1 MSNNGSAP
9 AVKPETRTLLV
20 AGLYSPGSGL
30 TNVLT
35 ILMRELGESF
45 SVAGLGFK
53 PDAVR
58 AGFDTEV
65 SGSPL
70 HVHSSPAMFFAADP
84 QWLSAFMEQ
93 HAPHGIVVNGPP
105 FLAGPFL
112 RQLQKYRPRT
122 KVFLYLPVEGKLAN
136 DEICKTLEMVDA
148 CILYTEDARD
158 NLTEIYSQAMQK
170 SAGYHM
176 PRLYVAGHGVDTS
189 RFFPLRNESSDGS
202 RSIAKRALFPDRP
215 ELHNSFMVL
224 NANCIYLRKRLDL
237 TIKGFAEFT
246 APCPDSYLYLHT
258 GQASAQQL
266 SELKEMI
273 DDSGIG
279 ERILFNT
286 LTPDLSRLP
295 LKDLNL
301 LYNACDVGLTTAMG
315 EGWGLTAFEHA
326 ATGAPQI
333 VPDHTSFAENW
344 TGAAE
349 MMPITGREYIF
360 YELADMFTV
369 SPGDVAAALER
380 MYANKAYRAQMAQ
393 AAYERATDARFR
405 WEHVGSKFRSI
416 VEETLAPTA
425 IFSSNAAV

>member
-1 MSNNGSAP
+1 MSNNGPTP
-9 AVKPETRTLLV
+9 AVRPEPRTLLV

-35 ILMRELGESF
+35 ILMRELSESF
-45 SVAGLGFK
+45 SVTGLGFK

-58 AGFDTEV
+58 SGFDTHV

-84 QWLSAFMEQ
+84 QWLDAFMEQ
-93 HAPHGIVVNGPP
+93 RAPQGILINGPP

-122 KVFLYLPVEGKLAN
+122 KVLLYLPVEGKLAN

-158 NLTEIYSQAMQK
+158 NLTEIYSQAKQK
-170 SAGYHM
+170 DAGYHM
-176 PRLYVAGHGVDTS
+176 PQLYVAGHGVDTS
-189 RFFPLRNESSDGS
+189 RFFPLRKESFDGS

-237 TIKGFAEFT
+237 TIKGFAEF
-246 APCPDSYLYLHT
+246 AAARPDSYLYLHT

-266 SELKEMI
+266 SELEKMI
-273 DDSGIG
+273 DDSGVG
-279 ERILFNT
+279 ERVLFNT
-286 LTPDLSRLP
+286 LTPDLSRLSV
-295 LKDLNL
+295 KDLNL

-315 EGWGLTAFEHA
+315 EGWGLVSFEHA

-349 MMPITGREYIF
+349 MIPITGREYIF

-369 SPGDVAAALER
+369 SPEHVATSLER
-380 MYANKAYRAQMAQ
+380 LYLDKAYRAQMAQ
-393 AAYERATDARFR
+393 ASYERATAAQFR
-405 WEHVGSKFRSI
+405 WDHVGSKFRSI
-416 VEETLAPTA
+416 VEETLDPAA
-425 IFSSNAAV
+425 IFSSNAAA